1 MTTTLSDFERI
12 KADSNYLRGTIAEGL
27 VDPVTG
33 AISDDDNKVLKFH
46 GSYLQDDRD
55 LREERRQQKLEPA
68 YAFMLRAR
76 LPGGVVTP
84 AQWLVFD
91 QIARDYANGT
101 LRITTRQTF
110 QWHGIIK
117 RKLKPTIAAIHH
129 ALAGTI
135 AACGD
140 VVRNVVSTANPI
152 ESAAHAEAYAWAAR
166 LSDDLAPKTR
176 AYHEIWLDGVK
187 LEDEAPINEPKPIA
201 AEQEPLYGA
210 TYLPRKFKIGL
221 AIPPLNDVDVFA
233 QDLGLIAIIEEG
245 TLRGF
250 NVAIGGGMGATQGD
264 ASTYPRLASVI
275 GFVTPQQLF
284 AVAET
289 VVRIQR
295 DWGNRSERKHARLKY
310 TIDHRGLDT
319 FKAELESR
327 VGFSLEPA
335 RAYHFE
341 HNGDRYGW
349 VEGHDERWHLTLH
362 IESGRLADV
371 GAHRWLT
378 GLRELAKVHTG
389 DFRMTCNQNVI
400 VANVAAADRA
410 RIDAIVREHGLD
422 GYLKQSGIR
431 RHAVACVAL
440 PTCGLAMAESERYLP
455 GLLPKLEGL
464 LDQHG
469 LADAPILLRVSGCPN
484 GCSRP
489 YLGEIALVGRGPGR
503 YDLRLG
509 ADFSGQRLNTL
520 YRENVD
526 EAAIL
531 AALDPLFTRYAAER
545 ALGEGFGDF
554 LLRNDLLRNEPI
566 HSRHIPVQVLA

>member
-12 KADSNYLRGTIAEGL
+12 KAKSNYLRGTIVEGL
-27 VDPVTG
+27 ADPVTG
-33 AISDDDNKVLKFH
+33 AISDDDNKLLKFH

-91 QIARDYANGT
+91 RIAQEYANGT

-117 RKLKPTIAAIHH
+117 RKLKPTIAAIHD

-152 ESAAHAEAYAWAAR
+152 ESAAHAEAYAWAVQ
-166 LSDDLAPKTR
+166 LSAELAPKTR
-176 AYHEIWLDGVK
+176 AYHEIWLDG
-187 LEDEAPINEPKPIA
+187 EALIGEPESTV
-201 AEQEPLYGA
+201 AEREPLYGA

-221 AIPPLNDVDVFA
+221 AIPPLNDIDVFS
-233 QDLGLIAIIEEG
+233 QDLGLVAIIEAG

-250 NVAIGGGMGATQGD
+250 NVAIGGGMGATHGD
-264 ASTYPRLASVI
+264 PTTYPRLASVI

-289 VVRIQR
+289 IVRIQR

-310 TIDHRGLDT
+310 TIDHRGLDV
-319 FKAELESR
+319 FKAELQAR
-327 VGFSLEPA
+327 LGFTLKPA
-335 RAYHFE
+335 RPYHFE

-349 VEGHDERWHLTLH
+349 VEGHDGRWHLTLH
-362 IESGRLADV
+362 IESGRLADL
-371 GAHRWLT
+371 GANLWLT

-400 VANVAAADRA
+400 VANVTAADRA
-410 RIDAIVREHGLD
+410 HIDAIAHEYGLD
-422 GYLKQSGIR
+422 GYLRQTGIR
-431 RHAVACVAL
+431 RHAIACVAL

-455 GLLPKLEGL
+455 GLLPKLELL

-469 LADAPILLRVSGCPN
+469 LGDAPILLRLSGCPN

-509 ADFSGQRLNTL
+509 ADFSGQRLNTI

-531 AALDPLFTRYAAER
+531 AALAPLFARYAAER
-545 ALGEGFGDF
+545 APSEGFGDF
-554 LLRNDLLRNEPI
+554 LLRSGLLHNDRATTGAA
-566 HSRHIPVQVLA
+566 RQIPLQVLA

>member
-1 MTTTLSDFERI
+1 MTTTFSDFERI
-12 KADSNYLRGTIAEGL
+12 KANSNYLRGTIAEGL
-27 VDPVTG
+27 ADPVTG

-91 QIARDYANGT
+91 RIASEYANGT

-117 RKLKPTIAAIHH
+117 HKLKPTIAAIHH
-129 ALAGTI
+129 ALASTI

-152 ESAAHAEAYAWAAR
+152 ESAAHGEAYAWAVR
-166 LSDDLAPKTR
+166 LSDELAPRTR

-187 LEDEAPINEPKPIA
+187 LDSEEPAA

-221 AIPPLNDVDVFA
+221 AIPPLNDVDVFS
-233 QDLGLIAIIEEG
+233 QDLGLIAIIEDG
-245 TLRGF
+245 ALRGF
-250 NVAIGGGMGATQGD
+250 NVAIGGGMGATHGD
-264 ASTYPRLASVI
+264 PTTYPRLGSVI
-275 GFVTPQQLF
+275 GFVTPEELF
-284 AVAET
+284 TVAET
-289 VVRIQR
+289 IVGIQR

-310 TIDHRGLDT
+310 TLDHRGLDT

-327 VGFSLEPA
+327 VGFALQAA
-335 RAYHFE
+335 RAYRFE

-349 VEGHDERWHLTLH
+349 VQGHDGHWHLTLH

-371 GAHRWLT
+371 GTHRWLS

-400 VANVAAADRA
+400 VANVAAVDRK
-410 RIDAIVREHGLD
+410 RIDAIVQEHGLD
-422 GYLKQSGIR
+422 GYLNQSGIR

-455 GLLPKLEGL
+455 DLLPKLEKL
-464 LDQHG
+464 LSQHE
-469 LADAPILLRVSGCPN
+469 LTDAPILLRLSGCPN

-509 ADFSGQRLNTL
+509 ADFSGQRLNRI

-526 EAAIL
+526 EVAIL
-531 AALDPLFTRYAAER
+531 TALDRLFAYYATER
-545 ALGEGFGDF
+545 LHEEGFGDF
-554 LLRNDLLRNEPI
+554 LLRRDLLRDDL
-566 HSRHIPVQVLA
+566 HATRQIPVQVLA

>member
-1 MTTTLSDFERI
+1 MTTTFSDFERI
-12 KADSNYLRGTIAEGL
+12 KANSNYLRGTIAEGL
-27 VDPVTG
+27 ADPVTG

-91 QIARDYANGT
+91 RIASEYANGT

-117 RKLKPTIAAIHH
+117 HKLKPTIAAIHH
-129 ALAGTI
+129 ALASTI

-152 ESAAHAEAYAWAAR
+152 ESEAHGEAYAWAVR
-166 LSDDLAPKTR
+166 LSDELAPRTR
-176 AYHEIWLDGVK
+176 AYHEIWLDGIK
-187 LEDEAPINEPKPIA
+187 LDSEEPAA

-221 AIPPLNDVDVFA
+221 AIPPLNDVDVFS
-233 QDLGLIAIIEEG
+233 QDLGLIAIIEDG
-245 TLRGF
+245 ALRGF
-250 NVAIGGGMGATQGD
+250 NVAIGGGMGATHGD
-264 ASTYPRLASVI
+264 PTTYPRLGSVI
-275 GFVTPQQLF
+275 GFVTPEQLF
-284 AVAET
+284 TVAET
-289 VVRIQR
+289 IVGIQR

-310 TIDHRGLDT
+310 TLDHRGLDT

-327 VGFSLEPA
+327 VGFALQAA
-335 RAYHFE
+335 RAYRFE

-349 VEGHDERWHLTLH
+349 VQGHDGHWHLTLH

-371 GAHRWLT
+371 GTHRWLS

-400 VANVAAADRA
+400 VANVAAVDRK
-410 RIDAIVREHGLD
+410 RIDAIVQEHGLD
-422 GYLKQSGIR
+422 GYLNQSGIR

-455 GLLPKLEGL
+455 DLLPKLEKL
-464 LDQHG
+464 LSQHE
-469 LADAPILLRVSGCPN
+469 LTDAPILLRLSGCPN

-509 ADFSGQRLNTL
+509 ADFSGQRLNRI

-526 EAAIL
+526 EVAIL
-531 AALDPLFTRYAAER
+531 TALDRLFAYYATER
-545 ALGEGFGDF
+545 LHEEGFGDF
-554 LLRNDLLRNEPI
+554 LLRRDLLRDDL
-566 HSRHIPVQVLA
+566 HATRQIPVQVLA

>member
-12 KADSNYLRGTIAEGL
+12 KAASNYLRGTIVEGL
-27 VDPVTG
+27 ADPITG
-33 AISDDDNKVLKFH
+33 AISDDDNKLLKFH

-55 LREERRQQKLEPA
+55 LREERRRQKLEPA

-91 QIARDYANGT
+91 RIANEYANGT

-117 RKLKPTIAAIHH
+117 HKLKPTIAAIHH

-152 ESAAHAEAYAWAAR
+152 ESEAHAQAYAWAVR
-166 LSDDLAPKTR
+166 LSDELAPKTR

-187 LEDEAPINEPKPIA
+187 LDNEEPAA

-221 AIPPLNDVDVFA
+221 AIPPLNDVDVFS
-233 QDLGLIAIIEEG
+233 QDLGLIAIIEDSA
-245 TLRGF
+245 LRGF
-250 NVAIGGGMGATQGD
+250 NVAIGGGMGATHGD
-264 ASTYPRLASVI
+264 PTTYPRLGSVI
-275 GFVTPQQLF
+275 GFVTPEQLF
-284 AVAET
+284 TVAET
-289 VVRIQR
+289 IVGIQR

-310 TIDHRGLDT
+310 TLDHRGLDT

-327 VGFSLEPA
+327 VGFALQA
-335 RAYHFE
+335 AWAYRFE

-349 VEGHDERWHLTLH
+349 VEGHDGHWHLTLH

-371 GAHRWLT
+371 GTHRWLS

-400 VANVAAADRA
+400 VANVAAVDRK
-410 RIDAIVREHGLD
+410 RIDAIVQEHGLD
-422 GYLKQSGIR
+422 GYLNHSGIR

-455 GLLPKLEGL
+455 DLLPKLEKL
-464 LDQHG
+464 LSQHE
-469 LADAPILLRVSGCPN
+469 LTDAPILLRLSGCPN

-509 ADFSGQRLNTL
+509 ADFSGQRLNRI

-526 EAAIL
+526 EVAIIT
-531 AALDPLFTRYAAER
+531 ALDRLFAYYAAER
-545 ALGEGFGDF
+545 LHEEGFGDF
-554 LLRNDLLRNEPI
+554 LLRRDLLRDDL
-566 HSRHIPVQVLA
+566 HATRQIPVQVLA

>member
-1 MTTTLSDFERI
+1 MTTTFSDFERI
-12 KADSNYLRGTIAEGL
+12 KANSNYLRGTIAEGL
-27 VDPVTG
+27 ADPVTG

-91 QIARDYANGT
+91 RIASEYANGT

-117 RKLKPTIAAIHH
+117 HKLKPTIAAIHH
-129 ALAGTI
+129 ALASTI

-152 ESAAHAEAYAWAAR
+152 ESEAHGEAYAWAVR
-166 LSDDLAPKTR
+166 LSDELAPRTR

-187 LEDEAPINEPKPIA
+187 LDSEEPAA

-221 AIPPLNDVDVFA
+221 AIPPLNDVDVFS
-233 QDLGLIAIIEEG
+233 QDLGLIAIIEDG
-245 TLRGF
+245 ALRGF
-250 NVAIGGGMGATQGD
+250 NVAIGGGMGATHGD
-264 ASTYPRLASVI
+264 PTTYPRLGSVI
-275 GFVTPQQLF
+275 GFVTPEELF
-284 AVAET
+284 TVAET
-289 VVRIQR
+289 IVGIQR

-310 TIDHRGLDT
+310 TLDHRGLDT

-327 VGFSLEPA
+327 VGFALQAA
-335 RAYHFE
+335 RAYRFE

-349 VEGHDERWHLTLH
+349 VQGHDGHWHLTLH

-371 GAHRWLT
+371 GTHRWLS

-400 VANVAAADRA
+400 VANVAAVDRK
-410 RIDAIVREHGLD
+410 RIDAIVQEHGLD
-422 GYLKQSGIR
+422 GYLNHSGIR

-455 GLLPKLEGL
+455 DLLPKLEKL
-464 LDQHG
+464 LSQHE
-469 LADAPILLRVSGCPN
+469 LTDAPILLRLSGCPN

-509 ADFSGQRLNTL
+509 ADFSGQRLNRI

-526 EAAIL
+526 EVAIL
-531 AALDPLFTRYAAER
+531 TALDRLFAYYAAER
-545 ALGEGFGDF
+545 LHEEGFGDF
-554 LLRNDLLRNEPI
+554 LLRSHLLLDD
-566 HSRHIPVQVLA
+566 RHATRQIPVQVVA